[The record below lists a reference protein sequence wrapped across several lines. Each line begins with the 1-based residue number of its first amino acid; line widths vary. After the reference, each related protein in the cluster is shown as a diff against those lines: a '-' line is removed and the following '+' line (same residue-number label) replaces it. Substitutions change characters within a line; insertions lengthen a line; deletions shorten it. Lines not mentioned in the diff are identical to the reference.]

1 MNGETDIRDIV
12 LNEVKDSIIP
22 TIVLKLRRQRMQIH
36 PDEHETDI
44 YEQLDQDVST
54 QLQAHFY
61 NKTAKDITIGLI
73 DRDVYQE
80 KRLYEHAQIL
90 CKTNNEDAIF
100 QEYLW
105 DTDSVWLTTSGV
117 YLHINADEYV
127 KVVGEENSRT
137 KGYNRAEILHKS

>member
-1 MNGETDIRDIV
+1 MHEQTDIRE
-12 LNEVKDSIIP
+12 LMLESVKDSIIP

-44 YEQLDQDVST
+44 YEQLDQDVSV

-105 DTDSVWLTTSGV
+105 DTDTVWLTDSGV
-117 YLHINADEYV
+117 YLHINVDEHV
-127 KVVGEENSRT
+127 KIVGEENSRT
-137 KGYNRAEILHKS
+137 KGYVKAQILHKP

>member
-44 YEQLDQDVST
+44 YEQLDIDVST

-80 KRLYEHAQIL
+80 KRLCEHAQIL

>member
-1 MNGETDIRDIV
+1 M
-12 LNEVKDSIIP
+12 
-22 TIVLKLRRQRMQIH
+22 
-36 PDEHETDI
+36 
-44 YEQLDQDVST
+44 
-54 QLQAHFY
+54 
-61 NKTAKDITIGLI
+61 
-73 DRDVYQE
+73 
-80 KRLYEHAQIL
+80 YEHAQIL

>member
-44 YEQLDQDVST
+44 YEQLDIDVST

-90 CKTNNEDAIF
+90 RKTNNEDAIF

-105 DTDSVWLTTSGV
+105 DTDTVWLTDSGV

>member
-44 YEQLDQDVST
+44 YEQLDIDVST